1 MKTQKNLMIQTVG
14 NNMRC
19 WAHSTSWTFRLEG
32 QGGAR
37 GMSLWFLPLAL
48 WHLSLGFYVEIQL
61 FGPQVLDR
69 ESLHKSA
76 ILARLIQHI
85 KAHCWLICFFTY
97 FSEISPAFPGGIHKK
112 KKVLSRMKPGL
123 HWWRKPKD
131 VFPHWMKMDIW
142 LPVSSTSRPWLSSP
156 CPLSKPWEN
165 ARNGLPLIS
174 RETKLFRIQ

>member
-1 MKTQKNLMIQTVG
+1 MKTQKNLTIQTVG

-85 KAHCWLICFFTY
+85 KTHCWLICFFTY
-97 FSEISPAFPGGIHKK
+97 FSEISPAFPGGIHKEK
-112 KKVLSRMKPGL
+112 SLIQNETWSPLMEKTQGRISTLDENGYMVACIL
-123 HWWRKPKD
+123 HFKT
-131 VFPHWMKMDIW
+131 M
-142 LPVSSTSRPWLSSP
+142 
-156 CPLSKPWEN
+156 
-165 ARNGLPLIS
+165 AQLPLPTEQAL
-174 RETKLFRIQ
+174 RKCQKWVAPD

>member
-1 MKTQKNLMIQTVG
+1 
-14 NNMRC
+14 MRC
-19 WAHSTSWTFRLEG
+19 WAHSISWTFQLEG

-37 GMSLWFLPLAL
+37 GMSLWFLPLTL

-61 FGPQVLDR
+61 FGPQVPDK

-76 ILARLIQHI
+76 ILAQLIQYI
-85 KAHCWLICFFTY
+85 KMHVGWFVSLLISLRNPLLFQVGY
-97 FSEISPAFPGGIHKK
+97 IK

-123 HWWRKPKD
+123 HWWRKPKN

-142 LPVSSTSRPWLSSP
+142 LPVSSTSRPWFGSS